1 MVVLVLLN
9 LGTDRRGR
17 VLGLADRPG
26 VLVLRLE
33 ALEQV
38 ALLGLHLG
46 ADLLGYLGGNDSLVL
61 LPLVDRVRDRLDA
74 VLVVVLQGGKEGKQV
89 SIWPA
94 PGHKARQ
101 RRTYD
106 VTLTVDG
113 LGRLDVLVADDG
125 LLGNR
130 GSRLGADLGRLGLVA
145 LVKEVL
151 RGGRWDISRV
161 STRAG
166 RHHRHR

>member
-46 ADLLGYLGGNDSLVL
+46 MDLLTSSLV
-61 LPLVDRVRDRLDA
+61 A
-74 VLVVVLQGGKEGKQV
+74 
-89 SIWPA
+89 
-94 PGHKARQ
+94 
-101 RRTYD
+101 
-106 VTLTVDG
+106 
-113 LGRLDVLVADDG
+113 
-125 LLGNR
+125 
-130 GSRLGADLGRLGLVA
+130 
-145 LVKEVL
+145 
-151 RGGRWDISRV
+151 
-161 STRAG
+161 
-166 RHHRHR
+166 